1 MNNTNKITALAN
13 AKINLHLEVLD
24 KRADSYHNL
33 STVFQSVDLADEITV
48 GVSDGNS
55 ISVTTDGAEIIGE
68 NLVVKAAEI
77 FLKRIGKKS
86 KIDIQLK
93 KNIPLLSGMAGGS
106 TDAAAVL
113 ICLNKLFLE
122 PLGEDDLSELAL
134 KLGADVPFCLKGGT
148 ALAEGIGEK
157 LSPINFIGDYEV
169 ILIKHH
175 LKGSTGEMYK
185 RLDNRQIIPECTTGI
200 FLNKMLSRELENG
213 SYISVN
219 SFAAVSDDYAEQTE
233 ICRFLLS
240 NGAFLSGLSG
250 SGPTLFGLFKK
261 TDSNLIN
268 TLKEKYKEVYLTKTS
283 SYGIKIVE

>member
-68 NLVVKAAEI
+68 NLAVKAAEI
-77 FLKRIGKKS
+77 FFK
-86 KIDIQLK
+86 KIDKLAKVDILLK
-93 KNIPLLSGMAGGS
+93 KKIPLLSGMAGGS

-113 ICLNKLFLE
+113 KCLNKLFLE

-219 SFAAVSDDYAEQTE
+219 SFAAVSDDFAEQTE

-261 TDSNLIN
+261 TDSKLIN
-268 TLKEKYKEVYLTKTS
+268 TLKEKYKEVYLSKTS
-283 SYGIKIVE
+283 PYGIKIVE

>member
-1 MNNTNKITALAN
+1 MNNIKRISALAN

-68 NLVVKAAEI
+68 NLAVKAAEI
-77 FLKRIGKKS
+77 FLK
-86 KIDIQLK
+86 KIDKSAKVDILLK
-93 KNIPLLSGMAGGS
+93 KKIPLLSGMAGGS

-113 ICLNKLFLE
+113 KCLNKLFLE

-134 KLGADVPFCLKGGT
+134 KLGADVPFCIKGGT

-200 FLNKMLSRELENG
+200 FLNKMLSRELDNG

-219 SFAAVSDDYAEQTE
+219 SFAAVSDDFAEQTE

-240 NGAFLSGLSG
+240 NGAFLSGVSG

-261 TDSNLIN
+261 TDSKLIN
-268 TLKEKYKEVYLTKTS
+268 TLKEKYKEVYLSKTS
-283 SYGIKIVE
+283 PYGIKIVE

>member
-1 MNNTNKITALAN
+1 
-13 AKINLHLEVLD
+13 
-24 KRADSYHNL
+24 
-33 STVFQSVDLADEITV
+33 ITV

-68 NLVVKAAEI
+68 NLAVKAAEI
-77 FLKRIGKKS
+77 FLK
-86 KIDIQLK
+86 KIDKLAKVDILLK

-113 ICLNKLFLE
+113 KCLNKLFLE

-134 KLGADVPFCLKGGT
+134 KLGADVPFCIKGGT

-219 SFAAVSDDYAEQTE
+219 SFAAVSDDFAEQTE

-261 TDSNLIN
+261 TDSKLIN
-268 TLKEKYKEVYLTKTS
+268 TLKEKYKEVYLSKTS
-283 SYGIKIVE
+283 PYGIKIVE